1 MKLKLVILFFCII
14 ISKIILSLYI
24 HSPHIVFD
32 ETLTSTISHSIWY
45 DHTYFIDRSYSHF
58 PQYPFLYPLLI
69 SPLHTYN
76 IILLA
81 NCFMSSLIVFPIFYL
96 ARQWSNDN
104 ISILVALLTGIMPG
118 SFIYTF
124 TMMSENLFLPL
135 FFTSILFMKKVYDN
149 NTYKNN
155 IVASVCIS
163 LCVLTKMTAISLV
176 IAYAFEKIWQ
186 WKNE

>member
-1 MKLKLVILFFCII
+1 V
-14 ISKIILSLYI
+14 
-24 HSPHIVFD
+24 
-32 ETLTSTISHSIWY
+32 
-45 DHTYFIDRSYSHF
+45 
-58 PQYPFLYPLLI
+58 
-69 SPLHTYN
+69 
-76 IILLA
+76 
-81 NCFMSSLIVFPIFYL
+81 FYL
-96 ARQWSNDN
+96 SREWLSRN
-104 ISILVALLTGIMPG
+104 ISFAIALLCGIMPG

-176 IAYAFEKIWQ
+176 IAYAVEKIWQ